1 MDNNRRKKVNDIY
14 LEHLKKIAAQKDL
27 LERSLFKQGEYPDS
41 AYVKRLLS
49 DINTR
54 YAILD
59 YSHVKDDT
67 YIDIDKFNDDFYC
80 ILKDLEI
87 LYSIVDELAS
97 KKFIELQAYVNAY
110 LSSLEEVAERADER
124 AYQSIESTTLNS
136 STVYYTDIMPA
147 GTLQDKV
154 LTIPLGTMQF
164 SPQSKVYCTI
174 NGTGFSAGDVVFK
187 IGNKKVSPYQLN
199 GDTVKIGSTVTKHTY
214 TYQLPDSQT
223 SSAGRIKIANEAI
236 KVNEHNKYRIYGSAG
251 NIQVKT
257 FKNTLLIPYED
268 IASNIQSTHTFYSFY
283 LTDATKITFNLSG
296 EPIHK
301 NFSSYD
307 IKNLKRDK
315 IYYFEMELTANQAF
329 SFNMDG
335 KIYATKET
343 AAVND
348 DELYVVNYT
357 PAKDF
362 IIYEYSADTKVS
374 KNVSVSIYN
383 LQEQYYEFGNISI
396 NEISDIEV
404 NTL

>member
-1 MDNNRRKKVNDIY
+1 MNDIY

-49 DINTR
+49 DIDTR

-87 LYSIVDELAS
+87 LYSIVDEFAS
-97 KKFIELQAYVNAY
+97 KKFIELQSYVNAY

-136 STVYYTDIMPA
+136 STVYYTDIMSA
-147 GTLQDKV
+147 ATLQDKV
-154 LTIPLGTMQF
+154 LTITLGTMQF

-174 NGTGFSAGDVVFK
+174 KGTGFSAEDVVFK

-199 GDTVKIGSTVTKHTY
+199 GDTVKIDGTLTKHTY

-257 FKNTLLIPYED
+257 PKNTSLIPYEN
-268 IASNIQSTHTFYSFY
+268 IASNTQNTHAFYSFY
-283 LTDATKITFNLSG
+283 LTDATKITFNLSD

-348 DELYVVNYT
+348 NELYVVNYT

-362 IIYEYSADTKVS
+362 VIYEYSADTKVS
-374 KNVSVSIYN
+374 EDVSVSIYN